1 MLAEVPNA
9 YFDNVAYGVLDF
21 LKNFYLGI
29 QEISIIDSKAFMST
43 PKKESSGEL

>member
-1 MLAEVPNA
+1 MPISIMQ
-9 YFDNVAYGVLDF
+9 AYGVLDF

-43 PKKESSGEL
+43 PKKKVLVLL